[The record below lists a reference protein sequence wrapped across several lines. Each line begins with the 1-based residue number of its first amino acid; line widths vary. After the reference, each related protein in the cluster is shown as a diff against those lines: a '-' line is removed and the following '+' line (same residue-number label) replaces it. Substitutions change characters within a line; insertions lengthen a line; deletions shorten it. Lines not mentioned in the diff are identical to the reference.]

1 MGIFLLFVYDIF
13 LNNIPLWK
21 IYKMA
26 QEKEKKDYSIFFVLG
41 AIFGALTGYAI
52 TDLVLYAILGGIIGS
67 VFASFFVNALVKD
80 RTY

>member
-1 MGIFLLFVYDIF
+1 
-13 LNNIPLWK
+13 
-21 IYKMA
+21 MA
-26 QEKEKKDYSIFFVLG
+26 QEKEKKDYTLFFVLG

-52 TDLVLYAILGGIIGS
+52 TDVALFAIVGGIIGS